1 MSLVLL
7 IGPKQVDQIHWTVF
21 VPLGLIIHITFNNMR
36 NPGYKDRPD
45 SVQENWVGEWIP
57 AVRAPR
63 HGGQAGGH
71 RLSKNGHMS
80 IHRWLNNWT
89 WDGELLNLIFTW
101 GFRRMNHMTHMAWV
115 IQHQSLESTF
125 RPKSVSFYHVQM
137 WDQLST
143 CTCYHTCLKLIN
155 DWSDLNPRHF
165 PLYEPVQISTVG
177 IKRWSLVK
185 GHIIWIV

>member
-101 GFRRMNHMTHMAWV
+101 GFRRMNHIIWV
-115 IQHQSLESTF
+115 MWHE
-125 RPKSVSFYHVQM
+125 SFYINHYNLLLGQNQYHFIMFKCGTSYQPVLAITLA
-137 WDQLST
+137 WNSST
-143 CTCYHTCLKLIN
+143 IGQT
-155 DWSDLNPRHF
+155 
-165 PLYEPVQISTVG
+165 
-177 IKRWSLVK
+177 
-185 GHIIWIV
+185 